1 MSSGSTTSDQCVL
14 FCNPCWSRSID
25 LRALELRTAGMASAA
40 LFPTVLWR
48 RVCVLEKQRPP
59 PSELSHLSLHMV
71 GSLRRDISAS
81 GGLSALC

>member
-59 PSELSHLSLHMV
+59 VRIVAPVTTYGGFPSP
-71 GSLRRDISAS
+71 
-81 GGLSALC
+81 